1 MRTLRLWNDA
11 EKPLRVRIEP
21 RGAAYD
27 IGPNAFVDM
36 KGFDPAE
43 EVLDAIVQIDL
54 DGATVTLRSSNEIV
68 FFVGERLPP
77 LRRSYLRRMDEYFRR
92 RSDVSRTT
100 TLRIENK
107 TDDTLGL
114 WVEPNPDYYHLAAGK
129 IAELRGFDPTL
140 DHKWDIS
147 LVVRPDEAFVS
158 IGPFGEITAVVAG
171 QRLPNVLPI

>member
-1 MRTLRLWNDA
+1 MRTLRLWNKA

-43 EVLDAIVQIDL
+43 EVLDAIVQTDR
-54 DGATVTLRSSNEIV
+54 DGATVTLRSSNQIV
-68 FFVGERLPP
+68 FFVGEQLPP
-77 LRRSYLRRMDEYFRR
+77 LRRGYLRRMGSYFRR
-92 RSDVSRTT
+92 QSDLSRTT

-129 IAELRGFDPTL
+129 IAELRGFDPSL
-140 DHKWDIS
+140 DRTWDFS
-147 LVVRPDEAFVS
+147 LVVRPDETFVS
-158 IGPFGEITAVVAG
+158 VGPFGEITAVVAG
-171 QRLPNVLPI
+171 ERLPNVLI

>member
-11 EKPLRVRIEP
+11 EKPLKVRIEP
-21 RGAAYD
+21 RSAAYD

-77 LRRSYLRRMDEYFRR
+77 LRRWYLRRMDEYFRR
-92 RSDVSRTT
+92 RPDVSRTT

-114 WVEPNPDYYHLAAGK
+114 WVEPNPDYYHLEAGK
-129 IAELRGFDPTL
+129 IAELRGFDPAL
-140 DHKWDIS
+140 DRTWDFS
-147 LVVRPDEAFVS
+147 LVVRPDETLVS
-158 IGPFGEITAVVAG
+158 VGPFGEITAFVAG
-171 QRLPNVLPI
+171 QRLPNVLI